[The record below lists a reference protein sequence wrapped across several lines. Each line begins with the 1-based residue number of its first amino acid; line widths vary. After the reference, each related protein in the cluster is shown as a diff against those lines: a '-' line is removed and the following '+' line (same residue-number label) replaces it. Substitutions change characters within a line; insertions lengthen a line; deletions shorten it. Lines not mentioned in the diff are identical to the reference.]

1 MKRSPIGKCVDVL
14 FGIFQ
19 EINGGVGSCCIAPF
33 SLAYVRVFGQMVGS
47 ATMQAPQCFGW
58 HGDTSAGIIME
69 VCGTTC
75 MKLSDGFS
83 NLVPSVLTFVFWGIA
98 FTIFIFA
105 LKTFDLSFAYAVW
118 VGSGIVIVS
127 IIGILHL
134 RTRKCSRR
142 SVQ

>member
-1 MKRSPIGKCVDVL
+1 MMQWL
-14 FGIFQ
+14 L
-19 EINGGVGSCCIAPF
+19 
-33 SLAYVRVFGQMVGS
+33 LAV
-47 ATMQAPQCFGW
+47 
-58 HGDTSAGIIME
+58 GIIME

-134 RTRKCSRR
+134 RTRKCSEDRFNSPDCDRR
-142 SVQ
+142 YRSQCERSDPLIKRPRTAGYAYPQLRYHSRTPNFH

>member
-1 MKRSPIGKCVDVL
+1 
-14 FGIFQ
+14 
-19 EINGGVGSCCIAPF
+19 
-33 SLAYVRVFGQMVGS
+33 
-47 ATMQAPQCFGW
+47 
-58 HGDTSAGIIME
+58 ME

-118 VGSGIVIVS
+118 VGVGWIRDCDREPHRHPV
-127 IIGILHL
+127 LQ
-134 RTRKCSRR
+134 RTCKCLEDLFNSPDCDRR
-142 SVQ
+142 YRPQSERSDPLMLC

>member
-1 MKRSPIGKCVDVL
+1 MMQWL
-14 FGIFQ
+14 L
-19 EINGGVGSCCIAPF
+19 
-33 SLAYVRVFGQMVGS
+33 LAV
-47 ATMQAPQCFGW
+47 
-58 HGDTSAGIIME
+58 GIIME

-105 LKTFDLSFAYAVW
+105 LKTIDLSLAYAVW

-127 IIGILHL
+127 IIGILYFKEPADAMKIVSILLIAIKRYRPRCERSDPLIKCPWTVCYPYPQL
-134 RTRKCSRR
+134 RCHSRTPNFH
-142 SVQ
+142 